1 MSVWSIVSWIPEK
14 ISGFLISQFINL
26 GLAENLANRYTSFL
40 YWLVIL
46 VIIYLTLS
54 FAEKI
59 NWIVKILIFILL
71 GIMIIGFFFPF

>member
-1 MSVWSIVSWIPEK
+1 MPVWDVISWIPEK
-14 ISGFLISQFINL
+14 ISSFLISQFINL
-26 GLAENLANRYTSFL
+26 GLAGNQANRISHFL
-40 YWLVIL
+40 YWLIVLTMVWI
-46 VIIYLTLS
+46 TLS